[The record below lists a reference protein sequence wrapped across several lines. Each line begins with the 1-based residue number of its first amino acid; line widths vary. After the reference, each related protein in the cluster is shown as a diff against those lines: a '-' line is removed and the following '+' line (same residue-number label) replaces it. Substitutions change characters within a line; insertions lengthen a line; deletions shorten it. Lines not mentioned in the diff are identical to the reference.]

1 MNNSKNLTYFLKK
14 ILAATISSSLN
25 ACNMKAQLS
34 VLALLSLGYS
44 QAFGALVVNE
54 DLGVLGL
61 GGVNLVGNTADGEDN
76 AQGYTSAGTVSAGWV
91 GSEWVFQF
99 AIEQESLVSLTSNE
113 LTGDPDAFLLNSLET
128 VESEGTQDAV
138 GALQSAFLD
147 GVPPE
152 TASFGLL
159 DAGTYFLS
167 VEAFGG
173 DSSATFDY
181 TLDIAGVPLPT
192 FGDSP
197 DNPIALGVLGN
208 DSSLI
213 SLDTFGSAIGDTE
226 LGVYSLGEDGSLS
239 VLFRPDGS
247 AVINDD
253 AGGLQSAVEFT
264 APEGNYLAVAGAW
277 NMAFFLNDVAGAGSQ
292 GGAEITLN
300 HNGDSTTGAT
310 NTDGVVWFSFGVV
323 PEPSSMSLIALAG
336 LTLLR
341 RRRS

>member
-1 MNNSKNLTYFLKK
+1 MKT
-14 ILAATISSSLN
+14 SLS
-25 ACNMKAQLS
+25 A
-34 VLALLSLGYS
+34 LALLSLGYS

-76 AQGYTSAGTVSAGWV
+76 AQSYTGFLPQGGWA

-99 AIEQESLVSLTSNE
+99 AIEQERVVSLTSNA
-113 LTGDPDAFLLNSLET
+113 LTGDPDTFLLNSLET
-128 VESEGTQDAV
+128 VDNEGNQEATGGLLA
-138 GALQSAFLD
+138 AFLD
-147 GVPPE
+147 GAPPE
-152 TASFGLL
+152 TRDFGTLNP
-159 DAGTYFLS
+159 GTYFLS

-173 DSSATFDY
+173 DSSATFDF
-181 TLDIAGVPLPT
+181 TLDIAAAPLPT

-213 SLDTFGSAIGDTE
+213 SLDTFGSAIDDTE
-226 LGVYSLGEDGSLS
+226 LGVYSVGEDGSLS
-239 VLFRPDGS
+239 ILESGGGFVL
-247 AVINDD
+247 NDD
-253 AGGLQSAVEFT
+253 AGDGFQSAVEFT
-264 APEGNYLAVAGAW
+264 APEGNYLAVAGAF
-277 NMAFFLNDVAGAGSQ
+277 NMLFFLDGIEGAGSQ
-292 GGAEITLN
+292 DGAEITLN

-310 NTDGVVWFSFGVV
+310 NNQGVAWFSFAVV